1 MIEAF
6 TILYLKYIKIKLMN
20 IKRTV
25 LACVLFVGLSISNL
39 SLGQKVTESIYEGKP
54 VLTSNTKGNKKS
66 LLKAWCEY
74 LENSY
79 HAKTKRRSN
88 KVIADNVVF
97 SDITTSSVNSILY
110 VEESRVEKGIFNVY
124 LYTNSASEK
133 TSSQTYTPE
142 EVLKLSSNL
151 ENFLSRYQY
160 NYLSG
165 LLQEDQAS
173 LGKSQKSLNKL
184 LIANTKLEKRIE
196 RSLRSIAK
204 SQEQV
209 EADKKSI
216 EENKAK
222 VADLQ
227 QQINQQRSKILN
239 LEQSRDQKN

>member
-1 MIEAF
+1 
-6 TILYLKYIKIKLMN
+6 MN

-25 LACVLFVGLSISNL
+25 FACVLFIGISISNL
-39 SLGQKVTESIYEGKP
+39 SFSQKVTESMYEGKP
-54 VLTSNTKGNKKS
+54 VLSSSTKGAKKS
-66 LLKAWCEY
+66 LLKAWSEY

-97 SDITTSSVNSILY
+97 SDITTATVNSILY

-124 LYTNSASEK
+124 LYTNSVSEK
-133 TSSQTYTPE
+133 ASSQTYTPE

-165 LLQEDQAS
+165 LLQEDSKS
-173 LGKSQKSLNKL
+173 LDKSQKSLNKL

-209 EADKKSI
+209 DADKKSI

-239 LEQSRDQKN
+239 LEQTRDQKN

>member
-1 MIEAF
+1 M
-6 TILYLKYIKIKLMN
+6 
-20 IKRTV
+20 
-25 LACVLFVGLSISNL
+25 
-39 SLGQKVTESIYEGKP
+39 
-54 VLTSNTKGNKKS
+54 
-66 LLKAWCEY
+66 KAWCEY